1 MASITG
7 FCSLA
12 LPGGFSKPTAEAPLG
27 VPIGYELLG
36 RPDQER
42 LLLALAETVSDKTS
56 FQAPLMAKGDNDE

>member
-1 MASITG
+1 MVTAM
-7 FCSLA
+7 
-12 LPGGFSKPTAEAPLG
+12 PTAEAPLG